1 MLLLWRWWGA
11 SGGKVLPSGRVP
23 PMIAESFC
31 RCRGCLQCSGCL
43 PWVLETVCDEGCE
56 QRVLAMQNWKCIRP
70 RPPIGCR
77 SWDRSCCEAQATL
90 AERQVGDGKGCCW
103 DGSRLQKFGEAACD
117 GVIMGV
123 GEGFGGTGR

>member
-1 MLLLWRWWGA
+1 MRAVSNGFW
-11 SGGKVLPSGRVP
+11 P
-23 PMIAESFC
+23 C
-31 RCRGCLQCSGCL
+31 RTGS
-43 PWVLETVCDEGCE
+43 V
-56 QRVLAMQNWKCIRP
+56 
-70 RPPIGCR
+70 PPIGCR